1 MVVSKWQLEG
11 RLISSLTDQTAG
23 GKALGPALL
32 QKERARVQQPAAAAK
47 LQQKCSA
54 LQTTLEGRLK
64 GNRQPA
70 SPGSRTW
77 QRMLA

>member
-47 LQQKCSA
+47 L
-54 LQTTLEGRLK
+54 
-64 GNRQPA
+64 
-70 SPGSRTW
+70 
-77 QRMLA
+77 